1 MSALGFLVPIAL
13 GLGLV
18 FAFLFLWSLRGGQW
32 EELDDVA
39 RRVVEDD
46 HPEPPSDIPTG
57 DLRHPTGGAQ
67 PLAGG
72 ALRGGGAPPSPQL
85 PR

>member
-13 GLGLV
+13 GLGLL

-46 HPEPPSDIPTG
+46 DAP
-57 DLRHPTGGAQ
+57 
-67 PLAGG
+67 AG
-72 ALRGGGAPPSPQL
+72 SQD

>member
-13 GLGLV
+13 GLGLL

-46 HPEPPSDIPTG
+46 DAP
-57 DLRHPTGGAQ
+57 
-67 PLAGG
+67 AG
-72 ALRGGGAPPSPQL
+72 PQD